1 MIHGLSSVKQINHK
15 QNNKNA
21 LKSKLATIMNDLD
34 KTPKVLYT
42 KTDLCTIAKFSRPSF
57 LENHLTPEQK
67 DILQWRAGKQRF
79 NNATVFD
86 FLQNVFPKYDEKR
99 ILNIMASV

>member
-1 MIHGLSSVKQINHK
+1 MIHGLNGIKQVNYK
-15 QNNKNA
+15 QNNQNA

-34 KTPKVLYT
+34 KIHKVLYT

-57 LENHLTPEQK
+57 LEKNLTPEQK

-79 NNATVFD
+79 NSAKVFD